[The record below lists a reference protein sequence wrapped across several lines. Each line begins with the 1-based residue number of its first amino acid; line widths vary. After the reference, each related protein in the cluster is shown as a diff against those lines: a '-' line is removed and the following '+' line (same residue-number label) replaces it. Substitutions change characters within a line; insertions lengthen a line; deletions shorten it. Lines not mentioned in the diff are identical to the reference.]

1 MSRAP
6 NLRIDGDRLL
16 DRLARL
22 AAVGATADGGCR
34 RVALTDADRAGRDWL
49 VAEMRSLGMA
59 VTVDAV
65 GTIVGVLPGREDLP
79 ALAIGSH
86 IDTVESGG
94 RYDGAYG
101 VVAGLEV
108 ADTLRRAGIV
118 PRRPVAVIAF
128 TNEEGVR
135 FQPDML
141 GSLVWAGGLPV
152 EEALA
157 TRDAEGVGLG
167 AELARIGYAGGA
179 RPGFLEASAFL
190 ELHIEQGP
198 VLDREGG
205 RIGAV
210 TGVQAI
216 TWLEIVLTGEP
227 NHAGTTPMHYRR
239 DAGLAAAEIV
249 VLAREITDSVPDQ
262 LCNVGAMRFEPGNIN
277 VVPSRV
283 TMTLDLRNP
292 SDGRMAQAE
301 AAIREMIG
309 RLGAR
314 GIGVETRD
322 LARFPATAF
331 HGGVVAAVA
340 EAARELGHEPR
351 RMVSGAGHDAQM
363 MARLCPTAMIFVPS
377 VGGLSHNPKEYTAPD
392 DLVAGADVLLS
403 AALRL
408 AEA

>member
-1 MSRAP
+1 
-6 NLRIDGDRLL
+6 
-16 DRLARL
+16 
-22 AAVGATADGGCR
+22 
-34 RVALTDADRAGRDWL
+34 
-49 VAEMRSLGMA
+49 
-59 VTVDAV
+59 
-65 GTIVGVLPGREDLP
+65 
-79 ALAIGSH
+79 
-86 IDTVESGG
+86 
-94 RYDGAYG
+94 
-101 VVAGLEV
+101 
-108 ADTLRRAGIV
+108 
-118 PRRPVAVIAF
+118 
-128 TNEEGVR
+128 
-135 FQPDML
+135 
-141 GSLVWAGGLPV
+141 
-152 EEALA
+152 
-157 TRDAEGVGLG
+157 
-167 AELARIGYAGGA
+167 
-179 RPGFLEASAFL
+179 
-190 ELHIEQGP
+190 
-198 VLDREGG
+198 
-205 RIGAV
+205 
-210 TGVQAI
+210 
-216 TWLEIVLTGEP
+216 
-227 NHAGTTPMHYRR
+227 MHYRR